1 MLNSALKWLCYVV
14 LFVAS
19 LSELFIVF
27 IVFIIN
33 AMWVSKGKDQVH

>member
-1 MLNSALKWLCYVV
+1 MLYYSR
-14 LFVAS
+14 FVAS
-19 LSELFIVF
+19 LSELFLVF